1 MIFFAPARESVHF
14 LGSSIM
20 HTSVAPVSPTRG
32 LLFDADEL
40 PRIRATLGR
49 PEFAS
54 FWKNACNPDLA
65 DDERFLREQID
76 LKNPVKDL
84 ARAATI
90 LQRSAFV
97 HAVAPDARHVAIARL
112 ALDRVLA
119 YPRWD
124 WFLEAGTKTVGVM
137 RNGTTAVSV
146 VLAAEWLAGE
156 LTAAEHAAI
165 DRYLAEEAGPAAE
178 TAVFGMNHHDQVV
191 GWTMNEAFTG
201 FSKVDVS
208 RWPAILDVNNLR
220 IIASSGLA
228 AAAAHLHGR
237 HPRAAHWAAMARD
250 SLKLFVSRLPAD
262 GAFPEGPDYWHFTFN
277 YWAVSAEFLRRRCA
291 IDVRD
296 AADFPAM
303 ARYVQLVALPTRAK
317 IDGCLNIGD
326 AFSTSGAEPLA
337 WIGRHFRDGT
347 ANQLVLTP
355 GTIRDLPNT
364 AWAAIWYDPE
374 VPARRSPDLA
384 LDRVIYPGIAI
395 SRTGWTA
402 GDSVLSFRS
411 GEPENHEHADRNSLI
426 FAAHGERLLNDP
438 LKASYW
444 RTDPKW
450 LLRLTAAHTAVLID
464 GKGHQYHEG
473 EEGTNASKAAA
484 HLIDHRIGRDWMLA
498 ASDATP
504 AYALAGLPVS
514 RVLRTVIFLK
524 PDILIVCD
532 QVRLNSALP
541 VQTRWQVPN
550 EDGHGTLTVAGN
562 TFSIGRPHATL
573 RAETAGPA
581 PFAVTAERLPLPEDG
596 GIYPF
601 AAVTSP
607 AAKEHCLIT
616 VCTAAPAGEAH
627 GPVTVAESCNTWQIA
642 GTHRGRSVRVTIKP
656 VAEGAPV
663 VVLP

>member
-1 MIFFAPARESVHF
+1 MHAAPA
-14 LGSSIM
+14 L
-20 HTSVAPVSPTRG
+20 SPELRSG
-32 LLFDADEL
+32 LMFNADEL
-40 PRIRATLGR
+40 PRIRATLAR
-49 PEFAS
+49 PEFSA
-54 FWKNACNPDLA
+54 FWTYARNPDFA
-65 DDERFLREQID
+65 ADERFLRHEID
-76 LKNPVKDL
+76 LRNPVRDL
-84 ARAATI
+84 ARAAMI
-90 LQRSAFV
+90 LQLSAFV
-97 HAVAPDARHVAIARL
+97 HTVAPDARHLALARL
-112 ALDRVLA
+112 ALERVLA

-124 WFLEAGTKTVGVM
+124 WFLEAGTRTVGVM

-146 VLAAEWLAGE
+146 VLAAEWLGAE
-156 LTAAEHAAI
+156 LSAAEHAAI
-165 DRYLAEEAGPAAE
+165 DRYLADEAGPAAE

-191 GWTMNEAFTG
+191 GWSMNEAFTG
-201 FSKVDVS
+201 FTKVDVS

-228 AAAAHLHGR
+228 AAAAHLHDR

-250 SLKLFVSRLPAD
+250 SLRLFVSRLPAD

-303 ARYVQLVALPTRAK
+303 ARYVQLVALPTRSK
-317 IDGCLNIGD
+317 VDGCINIGD
-326 AFSTSGAEPLA
+326 AFGTSGAEPLA

-347 ANQLVLTP
+347 ANQLVITP
-355 GTIRDLPNT
+355 GTIRNLPNT

-374 VPARRSPDLA
+374 VPARLAPDLA
-384 LDRVIYPGIAI
+384 MDRVIFPGIVI
-395 SRTGWTA
+395 SRTGWSPDDA
-402 GDSVLSFRS
+402 VLALRS

-444 RTDPKW
+444 RTDAKW
-450 LLRLTAAHTAVLID
+450 LLRLTAAHTALLID
-464 GKGHQYHEG
+464 GRGHQYHEG

-484 HLIDHRIGRDWMLA
+484 HLIDHRTGRDWMQA
-498 ASDATP
+498 TSDATP
-504 AYALAGLPVS
+504 AYALAGLPVA
-514 RVLRTVIFLK
+514 RVQRTVVFLK

-532 QVRLNSALP
+532 EVRLTAALP

-550 EDGHGTLTVAGN
+550 EDGKGRLAVTGPTFTV
-562 TFSIGRPHATL
+562 TRPHATL
-573 RAETAGPA
+573 RAEAAGPA
-581 PFAVTAERLPLPEDG
+581 DFTVTAENLPLPEDG

-607 AAKEHCLIT
+607 AAREHCLVT
-616 VCTAAPAGEAH
+616 VCTAALAGETH
-627 GPVTVAESCNTWQIA
+627 GPVTVAASCNAWQIA
-642 GTHRGRSVRVTIKP
+642 GTHRNRPVRVTIKP

-663 VVLP
+663 VVL

>member
-1 MIFFAPARESVHF
+1 MNAPAAS
-14 LGSSIM
+14 
-20 HTSVAPVSPTRG
+20 PVPSHG
-32 LLFDADEL
+32 LMFDAADL
-40 PRIRATLGR
+40 PRIRATLGL
-49 PEFAS
+49 PEFATY
-54 FWKNACNPDLA
+54 WKNARQPDFA

-112 ALDRVLA
+112 ALERVLA

-191 GWTMNEAFTG
+191 GWTMNEEFTG
-201 FSKVDVS
+201 FSKVNVS

-277 YWAVSAEFLRRRCA
+277 YWAVSAEFLRRRCV

-303 ARYVQLVALPTRAK
+303 ARYVQLVALPTRAR
-317 IDGCLNIGD
+317 IDGCINIGD
-326 AFSTSGAEPLA
+326 AFGTSGAEPLA

-364 AWAAIWYDPE
+364 GWAAIWYDPE
-374 VPARRSPDLA
+374 VPARRSPDLP

-498 ASDATP
+498 ASDATS

-550 EDGHGTLTVAGN
+550 EDGHGTLTMAGN

-573 RAETAGPA
+573 LAETAGPA

-616 VCTAAPAGEAH
+616 VCTAAPAGEAN

-642 GTHRGRSVRVTIKP
+642 GTHRSRSVRVTIKP

-663 VVLP
+663 VVL